1 MAKISPV
8 SIKYTIHAKFFAQ
21 GSVEKPDVIGAL
33 FGQTEGLLG
42 NELEMRE
49 LQKEGKI
56 GRIEVNLRNEDGKT
70 VGDIQVP
77 SALDKA
83 ETALIGAAIE
93 TIDKIG
99 PTEAKIEVERI
110 EDVRG
115 EKRSFI
121 VDRAKKLLEG
131 LQGGS
136 ETREMADDLKTQ
148 SRLAK
153 LSEYGDEKLP
163 AGDVS
168 GHEIIV
174 VEGRADVVNLLKN
187 NVANVIG
194 MNGTKLP
201 EAIKQI
207 SYDKEVTLFVDGDRG
222 GLLIAKNVC
231 DNARVDFIAVAPDGK
246 EVEELTGKEILTA
259 LRRKVPSGEFF
270 RSSQQRGDF
279 RRYNN
284 YDNRRDDRRDFR
296 DNWRRNDYRDSR
308 DNRDFQRE
316 EPQAQVQQT
325 TQPAQPAKEMT
336 DIDRDKLKSLMKDID
351 GTKSAHLLN
360 SELDSMKKVSSRSI
374 GNSLMRQHGVLGIIT
389 DALVTSNIVHAAE
402 KSGVKFIAAK
412 NFAFTE
418 TQIKLI
424 SL

>member
-8 SIKYTIHAKFFAQ
+8 SIKYTVHAKFSAQ

-56 GRIEVNLRNEDGKT
+56 GRIEVELRSEDGRT
-70 VGDIQVP
+70 LGDIRIP

-99 PTEAKIEVERI
+99 PTEAAIEVERI

-131 LQGGS
+131 IQGS

-153 LSEYGDEKLP
+153 LQEYGDEKLP
-163 AGDVS
+163 VGDIS
-168 GHEIIV
+168 EHEIIV
-174 VEGRADVVNLLKN
+174 VEGRADVVNMLKN
-187 NVANVIG
+187 NVNNVIG

-201 EAIKQI
+201 ESIKQL
-207 SYDKEVTLFVDGDRG
+207 SYDKEVTLFIDGDRG
-222 GLLIAKNVC
+222 GQLIAKNVC

-246 EVEELTGKEILTA
+246 EVEELQGKEILSA
-259 LRRKVPSGEFF
+259 LRRKVPAQEFF
-270 RSSQQRGDF
+270 KEEKQNGF
-279 RRYNN
+279 RRNFDRYDR
-284 YDNRRDDRRDFR
+284 DNRNSGYRRRDF
-296 DNWRRNDYRDSR
+296 SR
-308 DNRDFQRE
+308 DRKEGRE
-316 EPQAQVQQT
+316 ERVE
-325 TQPAQPAKEMT
+325 KE
-336 DIDRDKLKSLMKDID
+336 DISLEIGGGEKKKLREIMKDIE
-351 GTKSAHLLN
+351 GTKSAVL
-360 SELDSMKKVSSRSI
+360 LDSKLEKIKEVSFKSI
-374 GNSLMRQHGVLGIIT
+374 SSSLARHQDARVIVIDGTVTSGIIY
-389 DALVTSNIVHAAE
+389 AAE
-402 KSGVKFIAAK
+402 RGGIKAIAAK
-412 NFAFTE
+412 NFAGTD
-418 TQIKLI
+418 TDIQLI